1 MELVLY
7 SRQGCCLCAGLEEK
21 LRALTP
27 PPALLVIDVD
37 SDAALQARF
46 GIEVPVLAAARAEG
60 SPVPLPRVSPRL
72 MGDGLRRWLEQQLGT
87 LCEGKK
93 LA

>member
-7 SRQGCCLCAGLEEK
+7 SRRGCCLCAGLEEK
-21 LRALTP
+21 LRTLTP
-27 PPALLVIDVD
+27 PPVLQVIDVD

-46 GIEVPVLAAARAEG
+46 GIEVPVLAVARPGG
-60 SPVPLPRVSPRL
+60 SPQPLPRVSPRL
-72 MGDGLRRWLEQQLGT
+72 IGDGLRRWLEQQLGT
-87 LCEGKK
+87 LGEGKK